1 MICQGRV
8 VAPVELQDRLC
19 TEALEAKQ
27 YRASAC
33 LEPAVHPTTFSS
45 AREPFSACCALE
57 TLLKSVRYV
66 DGALSATTTPPP
78 HHSTTPSL
86 PPQITSPFT
95 TTAATTCSTQPS
107 SVHTRPAPGFEPWE
121 MSTDDRPLCRR
132 SSRTAV
138 EGGGHFAFGGAG
150 CHKTSAAA
158 AAAASAANRAAKP
171 PICNGRASKGRR
183 RHGSNG
189 AQQCAQESSRGL
201 AQTRSNRA

>member
-1 MICQGRV
+1 MSGSGGG
-8 VAPVELQDRLC
+8 AGGAAGP
-19 TEALEAKQ
+19 ALHGGARGQ
-27 YRASAC
+27 AVPSIC
-33 LEPAVHPTTFSS
+33 LEPAVNPTTFSS

-138 EGGGHFAFGGAG
+138 EGGEGHFAFGGVG

-201 AQTRSNRA
+201 AQSRSNRA